1 MKKQITKD
9 AVYAV
14 SDGVV
19 ARKIENEIILI
30 PIDIDIRDKE
40 SELFALNPA
49 AQVIWKRLNGKK
61 SLKDIIADLVAEFD
75 SPAGVIEKDVIAL
88 VKELLK
94 RKLLVKV
101 SKN

>member
-1 MKKQITKD
+1 MKKHFTKD

-30 PIDIDIRDKE
+30 PINIDIREKE
-40 SELFALNPA
+40 NDLFTLNPA
-49 AQVIWKRLNGKK
+49 AQVIWRRLKGKK
-61 SLKDIIADLVAEFD
+61 SLKDIIADLSAEFN
-75 SPAGVIEKDVIAL
+75 SPARVIEKDVIAL

-101 SKN
+101 PKN

>member
-49 AQVIWKRLNGKK
+49 AQVIWKRLKGKK
-61 SLKDIIADLVAEFD
+61 SLKDIIADLTAEFN

-94 RKLLVKV
+94 RKLLVEV

>member
-1 MKKQITKD
+1 MKKHITKD

-30 PIDIDIRDKE
+30 PIDIDIRVKE
-40 SELFALNPA
+40 NDLFTLNPA
-49 AQVIWKRLNGKK
+49 AQVIWKRLKGKK
-61 SLKDIIADLVAEFD
+61 SLKDIIADLTVEYN
-75 SPAGVIEKDVIAL
+75 SPVGVIEKDVIAL

-101 SKN
+101 SKD

>member
-1 MKKQITKD
+1 MKKHITKD

-30 PIDIDIRDKE
+30 PIDIDICTKE
-40 SELFALNPA
+40 NDLFTLNPA

-61 SLKDIIADLVAEFD
+61 SLKNIIAELTAEFN
-75 SPAGVIEKDVIAL
+75 SPAGVIENDVIAL

-94 RKLLVKV
+94 KKLLVIV